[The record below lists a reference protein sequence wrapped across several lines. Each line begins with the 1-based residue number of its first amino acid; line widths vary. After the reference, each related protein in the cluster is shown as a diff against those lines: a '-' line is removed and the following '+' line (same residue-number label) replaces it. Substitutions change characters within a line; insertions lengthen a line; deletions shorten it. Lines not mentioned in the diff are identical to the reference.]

1 MIALANKL
9 KRKQEQRLL
18 ILVLFLLNLNSNAQA
33 QERDT
38 VVVDKKIITLSE
50 VVVSTGINVPTFIE
64 RIKNDTSFYKAFKN
78 LRILKFTSLNDIR
91 ILDKKNSVKASLYSR
106 TKQDVVN
113 GCRHTTILEENTTGD
128 IYDKEKKFNY
138 YTASL
143 YASLF
148 FAYDSVCG
156 ETNIVKGAELDL
168 SGKSGMAKHKEQLK
182 MLFFNPGKAI
192 PGLPFIGNKL
202 AIFDADMADLYNYD
216 IDEEQKSGESCY
228 VFRIK
233 AKDNLTSSQKDK
245 IVIDEMTTWFNEK
258 SFEVIARN
266 YSMSYHAFLYDF
278 NVNMEVSMSR
288 FGDYLVP
295 SLIRYVG
302 NWNVIFKKRENA
314 VFTATI
320 FDFEKP

>member
-1 MIALANKL
+1 
-9 KRKQEQRLL
+9 
-18 ILVLFLLNLNSNAQA
+18 
-33 QERDT
+33 
-38 VVVDKKIITLSE
+38 
-50 VVVSTGINVPTFIE
+50 
-64 RIKNDTSFYKAFKN
+64 
-78 LRILKFTSLNDIR
+78 
-91 ILDKKNSVKASLYSR
+91 
-106 TKQDVVN
+106 
-113 GCRHTTILEENTTGD
+113 
-128 IYDKEKKFNY
+128 
-138 YTASL
+138 
-143 YASLF
+143 
-148 FAYDSVCG
+148 
-156 ETNIVKGAELDL
+156 
-168 SGKSGMAKHKEQLK
+168 